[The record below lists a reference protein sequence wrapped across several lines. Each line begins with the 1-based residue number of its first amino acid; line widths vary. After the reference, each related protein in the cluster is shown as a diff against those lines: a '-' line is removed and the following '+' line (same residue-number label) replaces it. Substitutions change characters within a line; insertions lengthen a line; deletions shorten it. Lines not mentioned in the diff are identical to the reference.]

1 MMAHLMIAR
10 CAPAPSSPA
19 QLRAARR
26 LRGCDGPTRPS
37 QHGRRSINA
46 VLPTSLQNRSD

>member
-1 MMAHLMIAR
+1 MMAQVMIAR

-26 LRGCDGPTRPS
+26 LRSC
-37 QHGRRSINA
+37 
-46 VLPTSLQNRSD
+46 